1 MRKARQVTGALIG
14 AVGLVLVFLRAA
26 FAAFGDVGSF
36 LKILPTP
43 VSQFIGTPDGTL
55 FLLLFGVGVIWWAV
69 RHPVKEEAVGLSTTQ
84 RAAIREVLSRYQ
96 RPASLDRDDQYRYLI
111 IFPIPGNPAAALLAA
126 NFRDLFG
133 QADFDPQLIS
143 NELPGER
150 DVSRFSHGIWLRGGD
165 PYIDYDPPTVEIV
178 KEALQAAAI
187 DYRFSPDNVADVELI
202 IGNPPS
208 TPSDDAVAALL
219 TTNYENTVARLNN
232 RIHELEDANRR
243 RRLDE
248 DQMTAITTTVRAGL
262 EELRNSL
269 IAASW
274 EPEDIERRLVVQLVS
289 IGTDRET
296 LNYRGDFATAF
307 EAGGFD
313 VLLSEQ
319 QAGGGPQH
327 EEFVDV
333 VTVLRGNPANV
344 VRPFIL
350 DALRAARLTPHE
362 ADYLPPGGMLFT
374 HGQPDP
380 MQSTAATLVIGQR
393 R

>member
-1 MRKARQVTGALIG
+1 
-14 AVGLVLVFLRAA
+14 
-26 FAAFGDVGSF
+26 
-36 LKILPTP
+36 
-43 VSQFIGTPDGTL
+43 
-55 FLLLFGVGVIWWAV
+55 
-69 RHPVKEEAVGLSTTQ
+69 
-84 RAAIREVLSRYQ
+84 
-96 RPASLDRDDQYRYLI
+96 
-111 IFPIPGNPAAALLAA
+111 
-126 NFRDLFG
+126 
-133 QADFDPQLIS
+133 
-143 NELPGER
+143 
-150 DVSRFSHGIWLRGGD
+150 
-165 PYIDYDPPTVEIV
+165 V
-178 KEALQAAAI
+178 KEALQIAAI
-187 DYRFSPDNVADVELI
+187 DFRLTPDDVGVVELI
-202 IGNPPS
+202 IGSPPS
-208 TPSDDAVAALL
+208 TPSDEAVAAVI
-219 TTNYENTVARLNN
+219 TASYEDKVAKLHN

-262 EELRNSL
+262 EDLRNSL

-274 EPEDIERRLVVQLVS
+274 EPEDIDRRLIVQLVS

-350 DALRAARLTPHE
+350 SALRAARITPHE
-362 ADYLPPGGMLFT
+362 ADYLPPGEMLFT
-374 HGQPDP
+374 HGYPDL